1 MKALRVLLALL
12 MLVTAVM
19 PSLAL
24 ACARGCDQARLLPVT
39 AMSDDHCANSDAAKP
54 APADSGAAHL
64 LDQGPLCQLAVG
76 VTLNSLA
83 LVSAFAAPAVHSLEP
98 HAVFPFSPTHPP
110 YRPPMA

>member
-1 MKALRVLLALL
+1 MQLLRLLLALL

-24 ACARGCDQARLLPVT
+24 ACARGCELAPVVQAAP
-39 AMSDDHCANSDAAKP
+39 AGHEHCASPAA
-54 APADSGAAHL
+54 ADPADSGAAHL
-64 LDQGPLCQLAVG
+64 PEQGPLCQLAVG

-83 LVSAFAAPAVHSLEP
+83 LPVIHPALPVYSLSP
-98 HAVFPFSPTHPP
+98 LSVFPLSPNQPP